1 MFTTSFIDCF
11 VILCLNV
18 VIKVYYFRKWVYFMD
33 FGIIV
38 SLIFSFAMLI
48 VAYILE
54 EGVLSALAQPTAAM
68 IVFGGTIGVIGASF
82 PMSQIKRIPK
92 IFGVAFGSKQQD
104 REALVHL
111 FAELST
117 NTRKNGLLSLETEIQ
132 NGSFDKFMAQGL
144 QMVVDGIEPETVEK
158 TLETKLENMSERHAK
173 GAEIFSAAGGYSPT
187 LGIIGTVFGLVSVLG
202 NLSEPDTLGPKIAT
216 AFIATLYGIG
226 AANLI
231 WLPIANRLKSID
243 AEEML
248 TKIMILDGILMI
260 QGGSNPRLIEEKLK
274 GYLDHEIEEE
284 TRSGE

>member
-1 MFTTSFIDCF
+1 
-11 VILCLNV
+11 
-18 VIKVYYFRKWVYFMD
+18 MD
-33 FGIIV
+33 IGLIV
-38 SLIFSFAMLI
+38 SLIFSFVSLI

-54 EGVLSALAQPTAAM
+54 DGVLSALAQPTAAM
-68 IVFGGTIGVIGASF
+68 IVFGGTVGVIGASF

-92 IFGVAFGSKQQD
+92 IFGVVFASKQQD
-104 REALVHL
+104 REKLVAT
-111 FAELST
+111 FTELST

-132 NGSFDKFMAQGL
+132 KGIFDKFMSQGL
-144 QMVVDGIEPETVEK
+144 RMVVDGIEPEIVEK
-158 TLETKLENMSERHAK
+158 TLETKLENMSERHSK
-173 GAEIFSAAGGYSPT
+173 GAEIFTAAGGYSPT

-202 NLSEPDTLGPKIAT
+202 NLDDPSSLGPKIAT

-243 AEEML
+243 SEEML

-274 GYLDHEIEEE
+274 GYLDHEVEEE